1 MEKLNGKI
9 STPLPKQIKEKIL
22 KNIKEEK
29 IKPGEKVLSEEEL
42 AKKFEVS
49 RMTVREAIIELIN
62 EKILFRVHGK
72 GTFLSE
78 DFDKGNSSEK
88 MIVIELPNL
97 RNSFYYQIV
106 SGAEKIFSQNDYSF
120 TIFSERDNPVEEKK
134 YFEKILNGKMSGFF
148 LISTYYTH
156 TNLSILKKIQ
166 KKIPV
171 IVVDVKI
178 PELKVD
184 TVISNDFKGGFMIT
198 EHLIELGH
206 KKILHLSGPVDD
218 SSANERKNGYIEAL
232 KKYGITQSI
241 IRTTGWELENGYYE
255 TKKFF
260 LNNNEVK
267 AVFACNDEVAL
278 GAYRAIKELQIKI
291 PDEIVLTG
299 YGNLDI
305 GRVLEIPFT
314 TVDQSPEKMG
324 EIAAKLLI
332 DKIEGRSKLEKAEEI
347 KVDTKLVI
355 RNSCGIYQKKGK

>member
-1 MEKLNGKI
+1 
-9 STPLPKQIKEKIL
+9 
-22 KNIKEEK
+22 
-29 IKPGEKVLSEEEL
+29 
-42 AKKFEVS
+42 
-49 RMTVREAIIELIN
+49 
-62 EKILFRVHGK
+62 
-72 GTFLSE
+72 
-78 DFDKGNSSEK
+78 
-88 MIVIELPNL
+88 
-97 RNSFYYQIV
+97 
-106 SGAEKIFSQNDYSF
+106 
-120 TIFSERDNPVEEKK
+120 
-134 YFEKILNGKMSGFF
+134 MSGFF